1 MSKQITAGEVIPF
14 PGGAGVFPDMTVD
27 DLAAMHVGCE
37 HFARAREHA
46 RTLIG
51 MWSVRSNLQV
61 VGTMPA
67 LLAER
72 LGCELGGA

>member
-1 MSKQITAGEVIPF
+1 
-14 PGGAGVFPDMTVD
+14 MTVE
-27 DLAAMHVGCE
+27 DLAALHVRCE
-37 HFARAREHA
+37 HFVRAQEHA

-61 VGTMPA
+61 AGTMPA

-72 LGCELGGA
+72 LGCEGIDT